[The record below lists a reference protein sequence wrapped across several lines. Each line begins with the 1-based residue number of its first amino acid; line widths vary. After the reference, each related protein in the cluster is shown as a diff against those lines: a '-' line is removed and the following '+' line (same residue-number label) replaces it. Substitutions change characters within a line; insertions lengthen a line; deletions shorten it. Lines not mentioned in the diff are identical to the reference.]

1 MPRGARH
8 ELVGVLVVDGAWPV
22 LRVADGGEWRLDL
35 SGRYRHLL
43 GNRVRVWGCRSE
55 FDMLDV
61 DRIEP
66 A

>member
-1 MPRGARH
+1 MPRGTRH
-8 ELVGVLVVDGAWPV
+8 DLTGVLLMRGASPI
-22 LRVADGGEWRLDL
+22 LRMADGGEWRLDL

-43 GNRVRVWGCRSE
+43 GNLVRVEGCRSE

-61 DRIEP
+61 EIISL